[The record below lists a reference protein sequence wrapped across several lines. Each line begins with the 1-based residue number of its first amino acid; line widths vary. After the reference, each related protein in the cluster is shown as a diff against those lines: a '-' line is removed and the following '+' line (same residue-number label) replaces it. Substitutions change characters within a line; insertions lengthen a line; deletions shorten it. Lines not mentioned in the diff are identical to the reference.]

1 MSSLNFPG
9 SIFVHSC
16 ISKTDQEGQE
26 GQEDYS
32 LVVEESQSKGQMH
45 KKPYQSPGKKI
56 RKTITR

>member
-26 GQEDYS
+26 GQEDDS
-32 LVVEESQSKGQMH
+32 LVEESQSKGQMH
-45 KKPYQSPGKKI
+45 KKLYQSPGKKI
-56 RKTITR
+56 RKTITH